1 MTVVERLRATYLRLD
16 DRSLGLG
23 RIVLGVVLIVD
34 LLRRVPLIRDF
45 YSNLGLLPN
54 HTVLWRPA
62 APRMFSFFFMAS
74 LPEESALWFV
84 IAFAC
89 FLCFTVGYR
98 TRLFQVLS
106 LVLTVSLHE
115 RILYA
120 ENWGTVVLAELL
132 VWTLFLQLGR
142 RFSVDALSA
151 SLRARPQETP
161 EDLTAG
167 PPPPDDRPTTSLA
180 ALGLLLQ
187 IAVIYGFNYAY
198 KTGATWRDGTAV
210 HYVLWQDRIVTWF
223 GLQIRSHAPFA
234 VTRFLTRATL
244 VIEAATP
251 VLVLTPL
258 FWRWARFAA
267 ALLLT
272 GLHVGIAL
280 LANLGIFSPAMM
292 ALLPFLVTDA
302 QWALFARLVPR
313 KGRARTVIY
322 DADCGVCWAVVRV
335 LARMDVHRRLTWI
348 ASGRTA
354 VLPAGVDPGLLERT
368 ILVFDPVAPVADRRW
383 TRADGFAQIF
393 AALPL
398 GRLWSWPLRLPGIR
412 GLANRGYDAFA
423 RNRTAISSWF
433 GLAACGV
440 APAGS
445 RPVASAA
452 AGQHAATPL
461 RNWFAAR
468 APLARE
474 IGAAL
479 VFLVFGAEVLAT
491 NPILIPKRLQL
502 RHRPDWMVAAT
513 MYPNLRQNWGLFAPD
528 APLEEQTIVFDA
540 FTREGRHV
548 DPFNQAFG
556 RIAAVPT
563 DDVPVRLGYSSL
575 VFDYALKIP
584 ESGAYHQA
592 LIEWMLRYPDRTGRP
607 GDEIVGFRGYVV
619 QHGSPPPGQAA
630 PAPPTKRLFIHWP

>member
-1 MTVVERLRATYLRLD
+1 MGERLRATYLRLD
-16 DRSLGLG
+16 NRSLALG

-62 APRMFSFFFMAS
+62 APRMFSFLFMAS
-74 LPEESALWFV
+74 LPEESALWFL
-84 IAFAC
+84 IAFVC

-106 LVLTVSLHE
+106 FALTTSLHE
-115 RILYA
+115 RTIYA

-132 VWTLFLQLGR
+132 VWTLFLPLGR
-142 RFSVDALSA
+142 RFSVDALRA
-151 SLRARPQETP
+151 SLRARPNETP
-161 EDLTAG
+161 EELAAG
-167 PPPPDDRPTTSLA
+167 PPPPDVRQTTSLA

-187 IAVIYGFNYAY
+187 IALIYGFNYAY
-198 KTGATWRDGTAV
+198 KSGPTWRDGSAV
-210 HYVLWQDRIVTWF
+210 HYVLWQDRIVTWL
-223 GLQIRSHAPFA
+223 GLQVRSHAPLA
-234 VTRFLTRATL
+234 LTRFLTRATL

-258 FWRWARFAA
+258 FWRWTRFAA
-267 ALLLT
+267 VLLLT

-292 ALLPFLVTDA
+292 ALVPFLLTDA

-335 LARMDVHRRLTWI
+335 LARMDVHRRLTWV
-348 ASGRTA
+348 ASARA
-354 VLPAGVDPGLLERT
+354 ALPAGVDAGLLERT
-368 ILVFDPVAPVADRRW
+368 ILVFDPVADRRW

-440 APAGS
+440 PPPARRAAPAS
-445 RPVASAA
+445 RTL
-452 AGQHAATPL
+452 AGPTTPL
-461 RNWFAAR
+461 RDWFAAR

-474 IGAAL
+474 LAVAL
-479 VFLVFGAEVLAT
+479 VCLVFGAEVLAT
-491 NPILIPKRLQL
+491 NPILIPKPLQL
-502 RHRPDWMVAAT
+502 RHRPDWMAAAT

-528 APLEEQTIVFDA
+528 APLERADDRV
-540 FTREGRHV
+540 RRRH
-548 DPFNQAFG
+548 ARG
-556 RIAAVPT
+556 AA
-563 DDVPVRLGYSSL
+563 RRS
-575 VFDYALKIP
+575 I
-584 ESGAYHQA
+584 Q
-592 LIEWMLRYPDRTGRP
+592 
-607 GDEIVGFRGYVV
+607 
-619 QHGSPPPGQAA
+619 
-630 PAPPTKRLFIHWP
+630 